1 MSRIITVKGTGTV
14 SSKPDTV
21 VLTMDLDSRHAEYGI
36 QALSAPADDFI
47 IAVFKQHGGIFI

>member
-21 VLTMDLDSRHAEYGI
+21 VLTMDLDSRHAEYGNC
-36 QALSAPADDFI
+36 LTL
-47 IAVFKQHGGIFI
+47 